1 VAKSSFDSRSRTS
14 RYEPSTCAERLYTNQ
29 SRVRVARPSAERLKT
44 RYETPAVGSPESRNN
59 LSHVPVCGILSMLY
73 ACSAD
78 FQDKVGSER
87 RIMAR
92 RRGSASGGA
101 LLLVPIALIG
111 LVLGN
116 TGKSPAP
123 PLQTSGAPPTTYA
136 SLPAEPATPTSPRST
151 AKLEDTT
158 GPEPVVEPRR
168 TAEPE
173 KRTGPTAYISGHKVP
188 LQAQPKVRGE
198 ILDRLGPK
206 QAVTVLERRADWVE
220 IRHNLTQRE
229 GWVQAKRLRDTEP
242 EEEVAKSPSVSAAL
256 SVAAIAKLLIAASI
270 ADYPGPC
277 ACPYQSARNGSSC
290 GRRAAY
296 SRPGG
301 YAPLCYARD
310 VTPAMVAEYRAT
322 H

>member
-1 VAKSSFDSRSRTS
+1 
-14 RYEPSTCAERLYTNQ
+14 
-29 SRVRVARPSAERLKT
+29 
-44 RYETPAVGSPESRNN
+44 
-59 LSHVPVCGILSMLY
+59 
-73 ACSAD
+73 
-78 FQDKVGSER
+78 
-87 RIMAR
+87 MAR
-92 RRGSASGGA
+92 RRGSAWGGA
-101 LLLVPIALIG
+101 FLLVPIALIG
-111 LVLGN
+111 LIFGN
-116 TGKSPAP
+116 TSKPPAP
-123 PLQTSGAPPTTYA
+123 PLQTSSAPPVTYA
-136 SLPAEPATPTSPRST
+136 SLPAEPATPSWSGNT
-151 AKLEDTT
+151 ARLGDTT
-158 GPEPVVEPRR
+158 PPQPAVEPQR

-188 LQAQPKVRGE
+188 LRAQPKAGGQIV
-198 ILDRLGPK
+198 DRLGPK

-229 GWVQAKRLRDTEP
+229 GWVQAKRLRDTQP
-242 EEEVAKSPSVSAAL
+242 EENVAKPPSVSTAL

-301 YAPLCYARD
+301 YAPLCYAKD
-310 VTPAMVAEYRAT
+310 ITPAMVAEYRAS